1 MTDQVLQL
9 REWTL
14 EQALAYDGGPPP
26 RVATTAHPDCRC
38 GKPYLPTCRWCGAK
52 PGRPCK
58 PVQLGDVE
66 TVGCDPDR
74 ERMGRPAECP
84 QHRPVPRRRR

>member
-38 GKPYLPTCRWCGAK
+38 GKPKPALPE
-52 PGRPCK
+52 
-58 PVQLGDVE
+58 PVDGDYQAWREQLAAWTAEHGSSFVSHY
-66 TVGCDPDR
+66 DR
-74 ERMGRPAECP
+74 RSCP
-84 QHRPVPRRRR
+84 QHRPQPRRQR